1 MARVASITGGAD
13 LMPRAKRLG
22 GRGVRVVRSHIGC
35 WLALLALVAQ
45 IVLPLTHVHAHPAWA
60 GAHRASVAAAPSHL
74 PTAPGLPAGSSD
86 GCVLCALT
94 GLAGPAPVV
103 RRLSPPLVHH
113 RALFD
118 IDADSPLS
126 GSSHGLFQARE
137 PPSA

>member
-1 MARVASITGGAD
+1 
-13 LMPRAKRLG
+13 
-22 GRGVRVVRSHIGC
+22 VRVVRSHIGC

-45 IVLPLTHVHAHPAWA
+45 IVLPLTHVHAYPTGTGSHA
-60 GAHRASVAAAPSHL
+60 ASVAASPVHL
-74 PTAPGLPAGSSD
+74 PAAPGLPAGSSD

-103 RRLSPPLVHH
+103 PQLSPPLVHH

-126 GSSHGLFQARE
+126 GSSYRLFQARA